1 MNDETQQGTTR
12 RKIITALAGTVGVA
26 AAGGVAY
33 LTGLFGP
40 SYPKTPYDDLL
51 AKLPDRASAEV
62 LGKALRAETLG
73 FDAKT
78 VAASLRKRLAEK
90 SLADVVTADIE
101 SNDLTEVKGW
111 VLPASLAQLSA
122 LTA

>member
-1 MNDETQQGTTR
+1 MNDETQQGATR
-12 RKIITALAGTVGVA
+12 RKIITALAGSVGVA

-51 AKLPDRASAEV
+51 AKLPDHASAEV
-62 LGKALRAETLG
+62 LGKALRAETPG

-78 VAASLRKRLAEK
+78 AAASLRKRLAKK
-90 SLADVVTADIE
+90 SLAAVVTADIE

-122 LTA
+122 LTV